1 MKTLWLLIVIFIY
14 FPFQV
19 FWKLEINIA
28 MRSFAIFYY
37 KQSILAKLVAPKG
50 VMSSF
55 ECKWTHSEILSQA
68 VLFIFCGV
76 TESIELIH

>member
-1 MKTLWLLIVIFIY
+1 MKTLWLSIVIFIY
-14 FPFQV
+14 FLFKC
-19 FWKLEINIA
+19 FGNWELIFA
-28 MRSFAIFYY
+28 LRSFAIFYY
-37 KQSILAKLVAPKG
+37 KQSILAKLVAPNG

-68 VLFIFCGV
+68 VLLIFCGV